1 MKTGDKIRLRGPN
14 GAPFVVTVGPA
25 FEADYIETMLR
36 TGEWSRIEDADRPP
50 AETTPPA
57 GPQGN
62 AGQAPAETT
71 APAAPPAKAPD
82 PDRPAV
88 NDPKSDWVAYVA
100 RTQHMSRE
108 DAANYTKAD
117 LIDMVS

>member
-1 MKTGDKIRLRGPN
+1 MKNGDKVRLRGPN

-25 FEADYIETMLR
+25 FEADYITKMLR
-36 TGEWSRIEDADRPP
+36 TGEWSRLEAAAPAPAPGPVQTAPP
-50 AETTPPA
+50 AEPQGDAGQTPP
-57 GPQGN
+57 PD
-62 AGQAPAETT
+62 
-71 APAAPPAKAPD
+71 APPVKAPD

-88 NDPKSDWVAYVA
+88 NAPKSDWVAYVA
-100 RTQHMSRE
+100 RSQHMSRE